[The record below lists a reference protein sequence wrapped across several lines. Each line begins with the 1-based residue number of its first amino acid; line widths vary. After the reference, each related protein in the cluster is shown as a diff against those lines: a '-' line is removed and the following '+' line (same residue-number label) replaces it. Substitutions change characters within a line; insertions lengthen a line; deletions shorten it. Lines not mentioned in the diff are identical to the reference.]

1 MHGGVVKLN
10 ALPDADR
17 AGAKHKNFLFLRDK
31 RFIFLFI
38 GRIEIG
44 NIAFKLRGAGVDHLI
59 YGEEAQLFAQRI
71 NGDLVDSPK
80 LGDRPIGKAHSLGF
94 I

>member
-1 MHGGVVKLN
+1 MDGRVVKLD

-59 YGEEAQLFAQRI
+59 HGEEAQLFAQHI
-71 NGDLVDSPK
+71 NGDLIDSPEP
-80 LGDRPIGKAHSLGF
+80 GDRPIGKAHSLGF